1 MRNWALLMM
10 LLFVCT
16 IYGAV
21 ENVSSNGEFLFSND
35 QTNSFLIR
43 TEEEGLSL
51 DEFEVSFNEELKE
64 RVSSNNSKKGVGLMM
79 SMKKLP
85 YGDLNSDFVVLPIIE
100 IKTDRFYV
108 APNKVETISGYELG
122 YNVYQNNTTIM
133 SVFSEY
139 HMNGYDSSDFKG
151 SKSEFSNL
159 SDKKE
164 EFFLGAKAEYV
175 PEASPETKVTF
186 DIARSIGDSEG
197 TRFRLYGQRYIQYTP
212 DLFIVP
218 GASYVFYD
226 RNYVRYYYGITDAEA
241 EEITGISS
249 YSPVNGHKFGVN
261 LDIVY
266 QISPNVSFRSINS
279 MEFLSN
285 DIVSSPLVTDTIII
299 SIGVGMMFTF

>member
-1 MRNWALLMM
+1 M
-10 LLFVCT
+10 LSFVYT

-51 DEFEVSFNEELKE
+51 DEFEVTFSEELKE
-64 RVSSNNSKKGVGLMM
+64 RVSSNNSRKSIGMMM

-85 YGDLNSDFVVLPIIE
+85 YGELNSDFVVLPIIE
-100 IKTDRFYV
+100 IKTDMFYV
-108 APNKVETISGYELG
+108 APNKVETISGYEFG
-122 YNVYQNNTTIM
+122 YNAYQNSNTM
-133 SVFSEY
+133 LSAFAEY
-139 HMNGYDSSDFKG
+139 HMNGYDSSDFRG
-151 SKSEFSNL
+151 SKSEFSSL

-164 EFFLGAKAEYV
+164 EFFLGVKAEYV
-175 PEASPETKVTF
+175 PEASPETKVTL
-186 DIARSIGDSEG
+186 DLSRSMGDSEG
-197 TRFRLYGQRYIQYTP
+197 IRFRLYGQRFIQYTP

-226 RNYVRYYYGITDAEA
+226 RSYVGYYYGITDAEA
-241 EEITGISS
+241 EDISGVS
-249 YSPVNGHKFGVN
+249 AYSPVSGHKFGIN
-261 LDIVY
+261 LDIIY

-285 DIVSSPLVTDTIII
+285 DIVSSPIVTDTMII
-299 SIGVGMMFTF
+299 SIGVGMMFMF